1 MNDTSHEQGLSDV
14 DGTSVLEFL
23 WLEITEKC
31 NLQCGHCY
39 ASSGPHKSLR
49 GHMALEN
56 WLQVLRDASRLGCRG
71 VQFIGG
77 EPSLHP
83 DLGKMISFAVT
94 EGYDFIELYTNA
106 TAMTVDLITLLAR
119 HNVRVATS
127 FYSAD
132 SAVHDSITTRAGSF
146 GRTVDGIQSAV
157 AAGLHVRA
165 GLILTAANADGV
177 EEASAFL
184 NELGVA
190 DVGLDGVRAIGRAGD
205 PNGAPRERDR
215 ELCGQCG
222 FRKLCVT
229 SAGSVHPCVFARHVD
244 LGHVSMGLR
253 EIVEG
258 RPAAAFQ
265 QRLVL
270 AHSERREDATFDNAA
285 PRRLAMHDDVNC
297 KPTCSPG
304 VQFCRPTAS
313 PPSPIC
319 APACAPSKQTQVAP

>member
-1 MNDTSHEQGLSDV
+1 M
-14 DGTSVLEFL
+14 VLED
-23 WLEITEKC
+23 
-31 NLQCGHCY
+31 
-39 ASSGPHKSLR
+39 
-49 GHMALEN
+49 
-56 WLQVLRDASRLGCRG
+56 WLQVLRDASRLGCKS

-83 DLGKMISFAVT
+83 DLGKMVSFAAA

-106 TAMTVDLITLLAR
+106 TAMTGDLINLLAT

-132 SAVHDSITTRAGSF
+132 SAVHDAITTRAGSF
-146 GRTVDGIQSAV
+146 GRTVDGIRSAV

-165 GLILTAANADGV
+165 GLILTAANANAA
-177 EEASAFL
+177 EEAGAFL
-184 NELGVA
+184 NALGVA

-205 PNGAPRERDR
+205 PNGAPSERDR

-222 FRKLCVT
+222 FKKLCVT
-229 SAGSVHPCVFARHVD
+229 SVGSVHPCVFARHVD

-253 EIVEG
+253 EIVGGE
-258 RPAAAFQ
+258 PATAFQ
-265 QRLVL
+265 RRLVL
-270 AHSERREDATFDNAA
+270 AHGERRENATYDNGA
-285 PRRLAMHDDVNC
+285 PHRLTMHDDVNC